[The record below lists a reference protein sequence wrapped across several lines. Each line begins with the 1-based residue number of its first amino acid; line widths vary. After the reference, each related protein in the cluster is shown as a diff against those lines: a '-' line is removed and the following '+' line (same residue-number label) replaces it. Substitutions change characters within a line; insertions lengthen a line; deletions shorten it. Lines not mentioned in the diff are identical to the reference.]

1 MHKTSATPLAALYA
15 ALIVYASLFPFG
27 DWRNQGLNPLT
38 FMWQGWSPYWT
49 RFDLGINIIGYLPFG
64 FLLAAVFLR
73 SGRTRYTVVLATL
86 LAALLSFAM
95 EFTQGFLTTR
105 VASNVDWATNA
116 LGAWL
121 GALLALGL
129 ARAGALA
136 RWSLV
141 RSHWFVDDARGGIVL
156 MALWPVALM
165 FPTAIPLGLGQIS
178 ERLEETLAQWLAGT
192 QLLDYLPVREIEL
205 QPLLPMAEVLCVFL
219 GALIPALLGYCIIKG
234 GLRRSTWAVG
244 VLLMA
249 LAATA
254 LSAALSFGPERAWDW
269 LALPTRLGLG
279 VAFVMA
285 LLLIFI
291 PRRLAAALTLLALGV
306 YLGVLNQAPLGPYF
320 EINLH
325 SWEQGQFIRFNGLLQ
340 WLGWLWPFAALV
352 YVLMRVAGREQT
364 ARSGR

>member
-15 ALIVYASLFPFG
+15 ALIVYASLYPFG
-27 DWRNQGLNPLT
+27 EWRNQGLNPLT
-38 FMWQGWSPYWT
+38 FVWQGWPRYWT
-49 RFDLGINIIGYLPFG
+49 GFDLGINIIGYLPFG

-73 SGRTRYTVVLATL
+73 SGRTRNTVVLASL
-86 LAALLSFAM
+86 LATLLSFAL

-105 VASNVDWATNA
+105 VASNVDWATNT

-129 ARAGALA
+129 ARAGGLA
-136 RWSLV
+136 RWSLI
-141 RSHWFVDDARGGIVL
+141 RSHWFVNDARGGIVL

-165 FPTAIPLGLGQIS
+165 FPTTIPLGLGQVS
-178 ERLEETLAQWLAGT
+178 ERLEGALANWLAGT
-192 QLLDYLPVREIEL
+192 AWLEYLPVREVEL
-205 QPLLPMAEVLCVFL
+205 QPMLPGAEIMCVLL
-219 GALIPALLGYCIIKG
+219 GALIPALLGYCVIKG
-234 GLRRSTWAVG
+234 GLRRGAWTVG

-249 LAATA
+249 IAATS

-269 LALPTRLGLG
+269 LALPARLGLG

-320 EINLH
+320 ELNLH

-352 YVLMRVAGREQT
+352 YVLMRVAGRDE
-364 ARSGR
+364 AVRSGR